1 VQLHLSIHPYVR
13 ALASSCLLAQV
24 VFSFSQAKQAP
35 QNPPEKPAAK
45 TSAAPA
51 EPQNPYQIELLETS
65 YRFEANGDSRKEV
78 HTRVHVNNEL
88 GVRQF
93 ARLNFDYN
101 RSFQSIEIPLVHI
114 THANGGTADILPSA
128 ITDNPNPAV
137 VNAPAYQDVRI
148 KSVRILGLEPSDT
161 LEYRIITA
169 TTHHPLAPDFWLDH
183 SFDRSG
189 IVSEEHFQIVLPASV
204 LAASPL
210 IVTKNQ
216 KDRLELESRLGPE
229 AVCSPCGSL
238 PPKVIQIKPM
248 ADTLPQPEYGKIQL
262 FVKPSA
268 SKVSI
273 ERSGQGSGAQVSLTW
288 QSSGALQESDR
299 ADESGALQD
308 LPDIEV
314 GRTLRWPELSFKLYK
329 VLSPPDELP
338 KTINELSRQLSAGL
352 ETPLAKAEGIYD
364 FVSVK
369 LRTVDLSLGATG
381 FKPRAL
387 EDILPSGYATQEDK
401 FFLFQALAKA
411 AGLEAEAAL
420 IGPSKKISSLI
431 ANPARFNHLLVSVNS
446 CVCLLDPSLEVAPF
460 RVLPASYR
468 GSTAL
473 FLGID
478 TGPMV
483 DLPPSS
489 MIGQIPQDL
498 PFPSVQKVALIASLD
513 DTGKLAA
520 KVSYT
525 MRGDNEL
532 LLRLAFHQ
540 SPKEKWKELAHLLS
554 ISDGFRGQITT
565 VTASDSY
572 ATKEPFTVE
581 YEITQPKFVDW
592 SKKSVRIPAL
602 LPQLG
607 LPDPPAKPAAGG
619 APSPI
624 ELGTPLEVE
633 THATLQLPPGTTI
646 NAPTGTSVQRDYA
659 TFTSQYSVNGQTI
672 IASRHI
678 RFLFRELPAKRAADY
693 NAFLRAVQNDQAQD
707 FTLNRESSPASATKP

>member
-13 ALASSCLLAQV
+13 AFASSCLLAQV
-24 VFSFSQAKQAP
+24 VFSFPQAQQAP

-78 HTRVHVNNEL
+78 HTRVHINNEL

-114 THANGGTADILPSA
+114 THSSGGTADILPSA

-137 VNAPAYQDVRI
+137 LNAPAYQDVRI

-229 AVCSPCGSL
+229 PVCGLLCGSL
-238 PPKVIQIKPM
+238 GPPIKPM
-248 ADTLPQPEYGKIQL
+248 ADTLPQAEYGKIQL

-273 ERSGQGSGAQVSLTW
+273 ERSGQGSGAQVSYTW
-288 QSSGALQESDR
+288 QSDVALQKSDR
-299 ADESGALQD
+299 GDESAALQD

-314 GRTLRWPELSFKLYK
+314 GRTWRSPELSFKLYK
-329 VLSPPDELP
+329 VLALPDELP
-338 KTINELSRQLSAGL
+338 KTINELSRQLTGAL
-352 ETPLAKAEGIYD
+352 ETPIAKSEGIYD
-364 FVSVK
+364 FVSMK
-369 LRTVDLSLGATG
+369 LRTVDLPLGATG

-411 AGLEAEAAL
+411 AGLEAEAVL
-420 IGPSKKISSLI
+420 IGPSKKISSLV
-431 ANPARFNHLLVSVNS
+431 ANPARFNHLLVFVDS

-478 TGPMV
+478 TAPLV
-483 DLPPSS
+483 DGPPSS
-489 MIGQIPQDL
+489 MMGQIPQDL
-498 PFPSVQKVALIASLD
+498 PFPSVQKVDLIASLD
-513 DTGKLAA
+513 DAGKLAA

-540 SPKEKWKELAHLLS
+540 SPKEKWKELAQLLS

-565 VTASDSY
+565 VTASDPY

-633 THATLQLPPGTTI
+633 THATLHLPPGTTVS
-646 NAPTGTSVQRDYA
+646 APTGTSVQRDYA
-659 TFTSQYSVNGQTI
+659 TFTSQYSLNGQTI
-672 IASRHI
+672 TASRRI
-678 RFLFRELPAKRAADY
+678 RFLSRELPAKRSADY